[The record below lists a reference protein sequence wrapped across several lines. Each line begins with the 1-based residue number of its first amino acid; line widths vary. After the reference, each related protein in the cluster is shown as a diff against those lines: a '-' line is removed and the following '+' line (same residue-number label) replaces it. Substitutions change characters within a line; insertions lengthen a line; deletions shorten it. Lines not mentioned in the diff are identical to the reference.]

1 MSVVQIVCIVALVIV
16 IIAMNAACLVIGIKA
31 DWEEIPAP
39 LIAFTL
45 VADMVI
51 LVVVALGAMG
61 VFG

>member
-1 MSVVQIVCIVALVIV
+1 MSVIQIVCIIALAAI
-16 IIAMNAACLVIGIKA
+16 IIAMNVACLGIGIKA

-39 LIAFTL
+39 LIAFTF

-51 LVVVALGAMG
+51 LVFVLLGAMG